1 MTIKSLLPGVL
12 LAGVVTA
19 IAFTLTYFGIGKS
32 LGISALTFAILI
44 GMLVGN
50 TVYPKIAEI
59 SQTGV
64 NFSKGILLRTGII
77 LYGFRITFQQI
88 DSVGINAIAT
98 DAVMLLSTFLIAC
111 WLGMKWLKI
120 DRETTLLCATGAS
133 ICGAAAVMAAEP
145 VVKAQSHKVSVAI
158 ATVVIFGTIAM
169 FTYPIFHTWLNQF
182 ISEYQFGIYI
192 GSTVHE
198 VAQVYAAG
206 QNINSQ
212 IADSAV
218 ITKMIRVMMLAPFLL
233 GLSYF
238 LSRESSSDT
247 QTRKINIPW
256 FAVWFIIVAV
266 INSFPIVP
274 EIITHWLVELDTILL
289 MMAMSALGLTTH
301 IDAIKKAGAKPL
313 ILGLIVFFWLSIG
326 GFLINLISQLLF
338 K

>member
-1 MTIKSLLPGVL
+1 MKIMSLIPGL
-12 LAGVVTA
+12 LLSGAVTA
-19 IAFTLTYFGIGKS
+19 VAFTLNYFGIGS
-32 LGISALTFAILI
+32 SIGISALTFAILI

-50 TVYPKIAEI
+50 TIYPKIAQVSHE
-59 SQTGV
+59 GV

-88 DSVGINAIAT
+88 GSVGINAIVT
-98 DAVMLLSTFLIAC
+98 DAIMLISTFFITC
-111 WLGMKWLKI
+111 WLGRKWLKI
-120 DRETTLLCATGAS
+120 DKEITYLCATGAS

-158 ATVVIFGTIAM
+158 ATVVIFGTLAM
-169 FTYPIFHTWLNQF
+169 FAYPMLYPLFSHY

-206 QNINSQ
+206 QNISTQ
-212 IADSAV
+212 VADSAV

-233 GLSYF
+233 ALSF
-238 LSRESSSDT
+238 SLSRNQASGES
-247 QTRKINIPW
+247 RKINIPW
-256 FAVWFIIVAV
+256 FAVWFVLVAV
-266 INSFPIVP
+266 LNSFPIIP
-274 EIITHWLVELDTILL
+274 EVITHWLVELDTLLL

-313 ILGLIVFFWLSIG
+313 ILGLIVFFWLCIG
-326 GFLINLISQLLF
+326 GFVINLASESIF
-338 K
+338 N

>member
-1 MTIKSLLPGVL
+1 MNIKALFPGLLL
-12 LAGVVTA
+12 SGVVTA
-19 IAFTLTYFGIGKS
+19 VAFTLTYFGVGQS

-50 TVYPKIAEI
+50 SIYPKIADVSHE
-59 SQTGV
+59 GV
-64 NFSKGILLRTGII
+64 NFSKGILLRAGII

-88 DSVGINAIAT
+88 DSVGFNAIAT
-98 DAVMLLSTFLIAC
+98 DAVMLLSTFFITC

-169 FTYPIFHTWLNQF
+169 FVYPILYTWLNAYL
-182 ISEYQFGIYI
+182 SEYQFGIYI

-206 QNINSQ
+206 QNINNQ

-238 LSRESSSDT
+238 LSREQSTS
-247 QTRKINIPW
+247 QARKINIPW
-256 FAVWFIIVAV
+256 FAVWFIVVAIV
-266 INSFPIVP
+266 NSFPIIPAV
-274 EIITHWLVELDTILL
+274 ITHWLVELDTILL

-313 ILGLIVFFWLSIG
+313 VLGLIVFFWLSIG
-326 GFLINLISQLLF
+326 GFLINLVSQALF
-338 K
+338 V

>member
-1 MTIKSLLPGVL
+1 MKISSLLPGLL
-12 LAGVVTA
+12 LAGVVT
-19 IAFTLTYFGIGKS
+19 IVAFTLTYFGVGQS
-32 LGISALTFAILI
+32 LGISALTFAILL

-50 TVYPKIAEI
+50 TIYPKIANTCHE
-59 SQTGV
+59 GV
-64 NFSKGILLRTGII
+64 NFSKGILLRAGII

-88 DSVGINAIAT
+88 DSVGVNAVVT
-98 DAVMLLSTFLIAC
+98 DAIMLLSTFLITC
-111 WLGMKWLKI
+111 WLGIKWLKI
-120 DRETTLLCATGAS
+120 DKETTYLCATGAS

-169 FTYPIFHTWLNQF
+169 FTYPIFYTWLQHYLT
-182 ISEYQFGIYI
+182 EHQFGIYI

-238 LSRESSSDT
+238 LSREQST
-247 QTRKINIPW
+247 TEHRKINIPW
-256 FAVWFIIVAV
+256 FAVWFIIVA
-266 INSFPIVP
+266 IFNSFPILPVQ
-274 EIITHWLVELDTILL
+274 ITQWLVQIDTILL

-326 GFLINLISQLLF
+326 GFVINMVSQALF
-338 K
+338 G